1 MVENAP
7 VPALLCPGSLNRVLE
22 AAIAASQEGAHD
34 PLAWNLTFALK
45 VRDATKSY
53 HIKGDVCVFVCLFIW
68 KEKDKRAAGPLEF
81 SLAGNLLTG
90 SDKIFIPN

>member
-1 MVENAP
+1 MFPPKLTDGRLGISFSSFIDTSIQELNPAAELAGELHQHLVENAP

-45 VRDATKSY
+45 V
-53 HIKGDVCVFVCLFIW
+53 
-68 KEKDKRAAGPLEF
+68 KRY
-81 SLAGNLLTG
+81 NYILL
-90 SDKIFIPN
+90 KR

>member
-1 MVENAP
+1 MAGQLHLHLGGNAP

-45 VRDATKSY
+45 VGVK
-53 HIKGDVCVFVCLFIW
+53 
-68 KEKDKRAAGPLEF
+68 
-81 SLAGNLLTG
+81 LL
-90 SDKIFIPN
+90 